1 MSTVEIC
8 CLTGAALAFACV
20 VLLDALRRRAVRA
33 ERSLLDRIESGE
45 QKFQELLAE
54 FKSLEA
60 RMEEVRMEAGLLVP
74 PEPPRSGLN
83 LNRRSEALWRLRKGE
98 TADGV
103 ASALGVPV
111 AEVQLLEKVQKILV
125 ASVPGGC

>member
-8 CLTGAALAFACV
+8 CLTGAALAFACI
-20 VLLDALRRRAVRA
+20 VLLDGLRRRAVRA

-45 QKFQELLAE
+45 QKFRELIAE
-54 FKSLEA
+54 FKSLET
-60 RMEEVRMEAGLLVP
+60 RMEAVRMEAGLLVP

-98 TADGV
+98 TAGEV
-103 ASALGVPV
+103 AATLGVPV
-111 AEVQLLEKVQKILV
+111 AEAQLLEKVQRILV
-125 ASVPGGC
+125 STAG

>member
-20 VLLDALRRRAVRA
+20 VLIDALRRRAIRA
-33 ERSLLDRIESGE
+33 ERSLLDRIDTGE
-45 QKFQELLAE
+45 QRFEDLMVQ

-60 RMEEVRMEAGLLVP
+60 RMEEVRLESGLLVP

-98 TADGV
+98 TADEI
-103 ASALGVPV
+103 STALGVPV

-125 ASVPGGC
+125 GS